1 MEPGASS
8 YGYEFDRLPHEAFF
22 LPILSDP
29 DFAFLSEEPLP
40 RLPPRAIWCCKPKIE
55 EARTAVSGSR
65 LFFGCTQALLS
76 MLILSASMAMNS
88 PLVGLSSG
96 VQTRQPKARLSVST
110 RPRFQAT
117 SMAWRMARSTLL
129 AVVPN

>member
-1 MEPGASS
+1 
-8 YGYEFDRLPHEAFF
+8 
-22 LPILSDP
+22 
-29 DFAFLSEEPLP
+29 
-40 RLPPRAIWCCKPKIE
+40 
-55 EARTAVSGSR
+55 
-65 LFFGCTQALLS
+65 

-129 AVVPN
+129 AVVPYCRAMLGYSSLVMRLMRSGCSITIFTPQRRNW